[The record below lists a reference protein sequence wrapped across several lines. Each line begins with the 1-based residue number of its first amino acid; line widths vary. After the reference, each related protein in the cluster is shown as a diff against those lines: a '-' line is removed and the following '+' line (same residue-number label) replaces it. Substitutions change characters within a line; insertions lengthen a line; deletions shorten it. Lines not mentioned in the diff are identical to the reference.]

1 MLTDILSNS
10 LEPFTKVLPL
20 ATGIAVAC
28 RMMPIALLLPLGNNG
43 LGWKT
48 KASLGLLLTILVT
61 PLQFEAGLVSGM
73 LIADE
78 VVLPPLEFLFS
89 EAVIGLA
96 IGTAILFVVESTLM
110 GGQWIGMTAGVP
122 LKTTRSELG
131 NTSLGML
138 VSLVAGASLLM
149 TGLHQG
155 VLTGLLDS
163 YRWLPANDLPILRN
177 PGVWIEHVAIV
188 ATWSFTLALRI
199 AMPVMVVFITLNL
212 TVGWLSR
219 HTTTF
224 NHFVVGIPLNTLV
237 LLGVVILTMGST
249 MLALQTEIESVLSLL
264 GVL

>member
-1 MLTDILSNS
+1 MTDTWSNL
-10 LEPFTKVLPL
+10 LEPLTEVLPL

-28 RMMPIALLLPLGNNG
+28 RMIPIALLLPLGNNG

-73 LIADE
+73 LTADQN
-78 VVLPPLEFLFS
+78 VLPPLEFLFS

-96 IGTAILFVVESTLM
+96 IGTAILFVVESMLM

-122 LKTTRSELG
+122 LSTTQSELG
-131 NTSLGML
+131 NTSLGTL
-138 VSLVAGASLLM
+138 VSLVTVATLLM
-149 TGLHQG
+149 TGLHQL
-155 VLTGLLDS
+155 VLAALLDS
-163 YRWLPANDLPILRN
+163 YRWLPANDLTVLEN
-177 PGVWIEHVAIV
+177 PEVWLEHVAVV

-199 AMPVMVVFITLNL
+199 AMPVMVVLIALNL

-219 HTTTF
+219 HTPTF
-224 NHFVVGIPLNTLV
+224 NYFVVGIPLNTLV

-249 MLALQTEIESVLSLL
+249 MLALQTEIESVLNLL